1 MNETLSEWSLTTIL
15 FPMNATVFTSLYIY
29 IYFIEKFI
37 RLQSSPRC
45 KREMNKLD
53 KSCVSNVRFD
63 GDFFLIALIN
73 YGWINCNKN
82 PRKVGNYVTLR
93 YDTRWLS
100 DGNNVLTRMLKRGG
114 VSKTNREGNV
124 FVEIFCANYRA
135 TSPSGNY
142 FVNPGV
148 LGRRKSAP
156 SHSHGEK

>member
-1 MNETLSEWSLTTIL
+1 
-15 FPMNATVFTSLYIY
+15 
-29 IYFIEKFI
+29 
-37 RLQSSPRC
+37 
-45 KREMNKLD
+45 
-53 KSCVSNVRFD
+53 
-63 GDFFLIALIN
+63 
-73 YGWINCNKN
+73 
-82 PRKVGNYVTLR
+82 
-93 YDTRWLS
+93 
-100 DGNNVLTRMLKRGG
+100 MLKRGG

>member
-1 MNETLSEWSLTTIL
+1 MRL
-15 FPMNATVFTSLYIY
+15 FPNEVLPPFCFRWMLSCLLLYAYIY
-29 IYFIEKFI
+29 ISLKNSFVSKL
-37 RLQSSPRC
+37 LQNISVKWTSLINRAC
-45 KREMNKLD
+45 QT
-53 KSCVSNVRFD
+53 FD

-82 PRKVGNYVTLR
+82 PRKVGNYVTLQ